1 MKKTLKKVLALAC
14 AISMLF
20 SMAAVAHAA
29 GTTITVGTVSK
40 VETGQAINVDVPIT
54 LAGNPGITG
63 IQLEVTY
70 PEGMTLT
77 EILRGDALAGLTY
90 TPPGDLTS
98 NPLSFLL
105 DDGTVDDATNGVI
118 ATLKFSV
125 PAGVGE
131 YNVSVSV
138 KEAYNTADQDVS
150 IDVTNGTIT
159 ITEKPKENMTGL
171 TFADATCTYDGTAK
185 SIAVTGAPQG
195 AEVAYTS
202 ADFDADG
209 KAIDAGTYNI
219 KATVTAPGYN
229 TWEKEAVLTIEPK
242 EVTVTGLVAADK
254 TYDGTTDAAI
264 SGGELSGKVEGDDL
278 GVMEYPT
285 AGTFASKDAGNNIAV
300 TFADIVLDGEDKDN
314 YTLTQPTLS
323 ANIEK
328 VAITAAGKK
337 YAIKAGTELPDLAEA
352 YEITSGA
359 LVGEDAFSGSVA
371 TDADKD
377 TEGTYKITQ
386 GTLTLGANYDLTFI
400 DGEIVVSLKTPQ
412 NITVSD
418 APAKTYG
425 DEGFT
430 IEVTPDE
437 ASGLTEFTFTSSDEN
452 VAAVT
457 AEGVVTII
465 GAGEVTITVAQAG
478 NEEYAAKE
486 IPVTFTV
493 AQKEVTVES
502 INLDE
507 QTATLAGVI
516 DADLGK
522 VEADFSKVALEII
535 PEEGEEPAEGE
546 EPVVQTTA
554 TAKVS
559 GLALKGDKAANYKLA
574 DAEIEAEVSLENIV
588 TVEITATNGTAAGD
602 GTYLI
607 GADVT
612 VTATADE
619 GYNFS
624 GWYVEDEKVSEEAE
638 YTFTADADIAL
649 EAKFTK
655 KSTTTT
661 GGGGGLA
668 AGGDKSNAG
677 ADKLGTEDKEDTTV
691 PEETPVVTPSAPA
704 GFADLGNYS
713 WAADAIT
720 NLVDKGIIKG
730 TSATTYSPANNIIR
744 ADFVALV
751 VRMFNLS
758 SANEENFADVN
769 ASDYF
774 AAELAIARN
783 NGIVGGI
790 GDNKFAP
797 RGNITRQDMMVMLYR
812 AMQKLG
818 IELSGTQT
826 QDVSDM
832 DTVSGYAKEA
842 VETLMANGI
851 INGKNG
857 KIDPKANATRAE
869 VAVMLNRVLDL
880 VK

>member
-1 MKKTLKKVLALAC
+1 MKK
-14 AISMLF
+14 AISFLTAMAMLISVLCMGMTGF
-20 SMAAVAHAA
+20 AAEGPVLEIS
-29 GTTITVGTVSK
+29 GGEKFPGEDITITVSLKNNT
-40 VETGQAINVDVPIT
+40 TGFGGMAFDVTYDNNVLEVKES
-54 LAGNPGITG
+54 NPGIFTG
-63 IQLEVTY
+63 SQIGAYEDKMNYQYAAAANTAA
-70 PEGMTLT
+70 GDTTLVS
-77 EILRGDALAGLTY
+77 LTFKIKENAPLGNS
-90 TPPGDLTS
+90 TVSVIPGE
-98 NPLSFLL
+98 
-105 DDGTVDDATNGVI
+105 GTVFYYDGQEEKDIVLESANATV
-118 ATLKFSV
+118 L
-125 PAGVGE
+125 
-131 YNVSVSV
+131 V
-138 KEAYNTADQDVS
+138 KGQSFENLAF
-150 IDVTNGTIT
+150 TNDTV
-159 ITEKPKENMTGL
+159 
-171 TFADATCTYDGTAK
+171 TYDGTAK
-185 SIAVTGAPQG
+185 ALEVAGTLPQG

-202 ADFDADG
+202 ADFDEDG

-229 TWEKEAVLTIEPK
+229 KWEKEAVLTIEPK
-242 EVTVTGLVAADK
+242 EVTVTGLVAANK
-254 TYDGTTDAAI
+254 TYDGTTAATI
-264 SGGELSGKVEGDDL
+264 SGGELSGKVEGDNL

-285 AGTFASKDAGNNIAV
+285 AGVFEQADAGNNLEV
-300 TFADIVLDGEDKDN
+300 TFADIVLDGEDKAN

-328 VAITAAGKK
+328 VAITVTGKK
-337 YAIKAGTELPDLAEA
+337 YAIKAGAELPDFAEA

-359 LVGEDAFSGSVA
+359 LVGEDNFTGEVT

-377 TEGTYKITQ
+377 AEGTYKITQ
-386 GTLTLGANYDLTFI
+386 GTLTLGANYDLTFV

-412 NITVSD
+412 NITVSE

-437 ASGLTEFTFTSSDEN
+437 ASGLDTFTFTSSDEN
-452 VAAVT
+452 VATVT
-457 AEGVVTII
+457 AEGVVTIV

-486 IPVTFTV
+486 IPVAFTV
-493 AQKEVTVES
+493 AQKEVTVEA
-502 INLDE
+502 IDLDE
-507 QTATLAGVI
+507 KTATLVGVLE
-516 DADLGK
+516 ADLEA

-546 EPVVQTTA
+546 EPVVPTTA
-554 TAKVS
+554 TAKVT

-574 DAEIEAEVSLENIV
+574 DAEIEAEVSLENVV
-588 TVEITATNGTAAGD
+588 TVEITATNGTVTGD

-624 GWYVEDEKVSEEAE
+624 GWYVEDEKVSEDAE
-638 YTFTADADIAL
+638 FGFIADESIAL

-655 KSTTTT
+655 KPSQNVG
-661 GGGGGLA
+661 GGGGGLS

-677 ADKLGTEDKEDTTV
+677 ADKLGNEDKEETTA
-691 PEETPVVTPSAPA
+691 PEETPVVTPSTPA
-704 GFADLGNYS
+704 GFADLGNHA
-713 WAADAIT
+713 WAADAIA
-720 NLVDKGIIKG
+720 NLVNKGIIKG
-730 TSATTYSPANNIIR
+730 TSATTYSPAKNIIR

-758 SANEENFADVN
+758 SADTANFADVN

-774 AAELAIARN
+774 AAELAIAKN

-818 IELSGTQT
+818 IELNGTQAA
-826 QDVSDM
+826 DVSDM
-832 DTVSGYAKEA
+832 DTVSEYAKEA

-857 KIDPKANATRAE
+857 KIDPMANATRAE